1 MKRVNERTR
10 VVLLVSF
17 ENEDRRLTAPA
28 TMRWRVYCETTG
40 SNITDWADETVP
52 ATGQV
57 EIEIPASATAILN
70 DSNYRET
77 KVVAVEA
84 DYGTDNQASDEFR
97 IDVKNLQ
104 VTA

>member
-17 ENEDRRLTAPA
+17 ENENRVLTAPA

-40 SNITDWADETVP
+40 TNITEWTTEAVP
-52 ATGQV
+52 STGQV
-57 EIEIPASATAILN
+57 QIEIPASATAILR

-77 KVVAVEA
+77 KVIAVEA
-84 DYGTDNQASDEFR
+84 DAGTNNQASDEFR
-97 IDVKNLQ
+97 LDVKNLQ